1 LLEPKRSPTF
11 QIMPGFGYG
20 KVGDRF
26 RGDGHQAAIGD
37 NYGKVQ
43 EKTSPQQPKSGLRTI
58 SPRKNQKG
66 KLGSNQRDG
75 CPLCVNVRAYNR

>member
-37 NYGKVQ
+37 DYGKVQ
-43 EKTSPQQPKSGLRTI
+43 KKTSSQQPKSGLKTA
-58 SPRKNQKG
+58 SPGKNQKG
-66 KLGSNQRDG
+66 DHSSNQRDG
-75 CPLCVNVRAYNR
+75 CPLSVNVRTYYR